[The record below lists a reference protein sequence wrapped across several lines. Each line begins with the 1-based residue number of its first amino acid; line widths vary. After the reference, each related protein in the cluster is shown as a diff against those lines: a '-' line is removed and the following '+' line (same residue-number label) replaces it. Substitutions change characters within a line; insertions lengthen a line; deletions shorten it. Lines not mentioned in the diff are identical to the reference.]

1 MTREERD
8 RDDWAAYL
16 GGVALVK
23 SVLDHQVL
31 EHVDGYLTDLPELLQ
46 GPANLPQEQ
55 PNQEVVLTEVVCQ
68 RVVQL
73 EVWKEDRQE
82 TNFRRKS

>member
-16 GGVALVK
+16 GSVALVK
-23 SVLDHQVL
+23 GVLDHQVL

-46 GPANLPQEQ
+46 GPANLPQQQ

-73 EVWKEDRQE
+73 EVWEEDKQE
-82 TNFRRKS
+82 TDVRKTT